1 MSLYSNE
8 SEPQAL
14 SFDQPTGAAFLALIS
29 DQVTRLGT
37 VTVLTLPVI
46 FFLLAIT
53 NCFSL
58 KDKDGNKIPS
68 GPLGL
73 GKCDRNCTGPMSN
86 LVDFVPL
93 LQKFD
98 TPLHARGKKL
108 HNDLV
113 STYGGLIKDV
123 EKKMAWGV
131 TVPDCLAKSMLGVRE
146 AEQLD
151 NLDMAILASAFMI
164 GGVETVGAFCE
175 WESQPEY
182 VN

>member
-58 KDKDGNKIPS
+58 KNKDGNKIPS

-73 GKCDRNCTGPMSN
+73 PILGTFTARNIDHQFDSN
-86 LVDFVPL
+86 SF
-93 LQKFD
+93 
-98 TPLHARGKKL
+98 
-108 HNDLV
+108 
-113 STYGGLIKDV
+113 
-123 EKKMAWGV
+123 
-131 TVPDCLAKSMLGVRE
+131 
-146 AEQLD
+146 
-151 NLDMAILASAFMI
+151 
-164 GGVETVGAFCE
+164 
-175 WESQPEY
+175 
-182 VN
+182 